1 MSHQVLEGEWEEILR
16 HGDELSGKRVRLI
29 VIEAEDEGTSRPNEA
44 MLAAIQA
51 VATIQTGMR
60 LTSTEDSGQLLREA
74 RNGRMYGLDPAE

>member
-29 VIEAEDEGTSRPNEA
+29 VIEAEETSRPNEA

-60 LTSTEDSGQLLREA
+60 STPAEDSEQLQREP
-74 RNGRMYGLDPAE
+74 RKHD